1 MGFIINPYVYS
12 SVFSSLYSV
21 LLDGETQYI
30 NADTVADD
38 ISVEKGTYSMW
49 IKFNGATSINANF
62 LKASVNGSNQISIA
76 YINSTSK
83 FRFTYK
89 AAGTTQKAEVATSEE
104 SEGNWTHLAMT
115 WDTSAD
121 ELKGYVN
128 GSQVGGT
135 QSGLGVFEG
144 TIDQCYFGRNTLAE
158 NSYFNGYI
166 DEISIFDEVINMSNL
181 YDSGTPIDVSALSD
195 LVGYWKMEEGTGTST
210 ADSSGTGNTGTLAN
224 TPTWSSETPG
234 D

>member
-21 LLDGETQYI
+21 LLDGEAQYI

-38 ISVEKGTYSMW
+38 ISVSKGTYSMW
-49 IKFNGATSINANF
+49 IKFNGETDINANF

-89 AAGTTQKAEVATSEE
+89 AGGEQQIAEVTTTEE
-104 SEGNWTHLAMT
+104 IDGNWTHLAMT

-135 QSGLGVFEG
+135 QSSLGAFEG
-144 TIDQCYFGRNTLAE
+144 VIEKCYFGTNTLAE
-158 NSYFNGYI
+158 NSFFKGYI

-181 YDSGTPIDVSALSD
+181 YDSGTPIDVSALSN

-210 ADSSGTGNTGTLAN
+210 ADSSGTENTGTLVN
-224 TPTWSSETPG
+224 TPTWSEDTP
-234 D
+234 